1 MHQLYQGKDVL
12 LETPVERWKYV
23 YPHMIINKKKNKII
37 FFLTLF
43 LCIGLIYIL
52 YKNKLFRYYH
62 LIILILGTIIVIK
75 NSKYKML
82 KKDDKIISF

>member
-1 MHQLYQGKDVL
+1 

-43 LCIGLIYIL
+43 ACIGLIYTL
-52 YKNKLFRYYH
+52 WKSKSFRYYH
-62 LIILILGTIIVIK
+62 LIILILGIGIVTK
-75 NSKYKML
+75 NSKYRTL
-82 KKDDKIISF
+82 KKPKLEKLIN